1 MAFLRRHLLQA
12 GLGLLTLASL
22 PFPAKAKTGM
32 TMHDFELP
40 AIDGSPLPLKQFK
53 GKVVLLVN
61 TASQCGFTP
70 QYTDLQAVWRQYR
83 DRGLVVLGVPSD
95 DFGGQE
101 PGTASQIKE
110 FCEVN
115 FDVDFPLADKQ
126 VVVGDKAHPLYKWL
140 HAELGEVARPRWNFH
155 KYLIDGEG
163 RAVDWFSTMTKPTEA
178 KVLKAIE
185 AQLAKLSPAG

>member
-32 TMHDFELP
+32 TLHDFELP
-40 AIDGSPLPLKQFK
+40 GIDGTPLPLKQFK

-70 QYTDLQAVWRQYR
+70 QYTDLQAVWSQYR
-83 DRGLVVLGVPSD
+83 QRGLVVLGVPSD

-163 RAVDWFSTMTKPTEA
+163 RAVDWFSTMTKPNEP